1 MANGNDPETRTK
13 PGGVLSSA
21 LFLRAKPSLVEL
33 IRNEL
38 ADCWMHPVTG
48 LEEDPMRIRDSDAFP
63 KHVFQRGGSSAIR
76 MGATGRLR
84 ELLRVAKQ
92 EQLFRGRGRSHR
104 IRKCHLAR
112 FINE

>member
-1 MANGNDPETRTK
+1 
-13 PGGVLSSA
+13 
-21 LFLRAKPSLVEL
+21 
-33 IRNEL
+33 
-38 ADCWMHPVTG
+38 
-48 LEEDPMRIRDSDAFP
+48 MRIRDSDAFP

-112 FINE
+112 FINEQCIQSAVKWFTREEPRRPGDQVLATV